1 VCINNI
7 RQATAGLVDV
17 LVADT
22 HRIASCVLTNIRQAT
37 AGLVDVLVADTH
49 RIASCVLTTS
59 AKLQQ
64 AWWMFLLLTHTGLLR
79 VY

>member
-22 HRIASCVLTNIRQAT
+22 HRIASCVLTTSAKLQQAW
-37 AGLVDVLVADTH
+37 VDVLVADTH